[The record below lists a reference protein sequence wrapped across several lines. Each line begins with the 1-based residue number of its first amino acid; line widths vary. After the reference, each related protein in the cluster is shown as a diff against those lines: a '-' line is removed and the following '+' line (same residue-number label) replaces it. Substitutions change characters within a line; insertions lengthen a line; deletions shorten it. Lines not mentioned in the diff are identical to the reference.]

1 MPLVRSSATLVGCP
15 NVRFLAW
22 PYFFLSEEIRRL
34 AGLVNAIA
42 RFDEDSVGDDGS
54 NVSVNPDAFVIHAS
68 AAREKDCAGGWEAP
82 VPLPRDDDKIE
93 FVPST
98 CVSVLGE
105 LTRVLQRG

>member
-1 MPLVRSSATLVGCP
+1 MPLVRSPAILVCCP
-15 NVRFLAW
+15 NVKFLAW

-34 AGLVNAIA
+34 AGLVNTIA
-42 RFDEDSVGDDGS
+42 RFDGDNGGDDGS
-54 NVSVNPDAFVIHAS
+54 NVSVSPDAFVIHVS

-82 VPLPRDDDKIE
+82 VPLPRDADKIV

-105 LTRVLQRG
+105 LT